1 MVPGRHAGQL
11 SHLNWM
17 TCVNKRTG
25 YNMMKKTEPSYK
37 SGQCYVSSLTGQ
49 TGRVWLPEL
58 VPASHTRRC
67 WPEDQ
72 RGRRSAGWPPWPP
85 SLPGRHT
92 PGWWT
97 HTGTVHQHKDRVF
110 SKKVNSLENVSLNK
124 KDSTVKVL
132 SGVGTSCTRLSRSVC
147 VRVTAMTFAPQRARA
162 RAVARPIPGEPSM
175 HRKTCD
181 MAVLLVSHT
190 HTHTRFT

>member
-25 YNMMKKTEPSYK
+25 YNMMKTERSYK

-49 TGRVWLPEL
+49 TGQVWLPEL

-72 RGRRSAGWPPWPP
+72 RGQRSAGWPPWPP

-92 PGWWT
+92 AGWWT
-97 HTGTVHQHKDRVF
+97 HTGTVHQHEDKVI
-110 SKKVNSLENVSLNK
+110 SKKVNSLEKCS
-124 KDSTVKVL
+124 VKL
-132 SGVGTSCTRLSRSVC
+132 QTRLSKYC
-147 VRVTAMTFAPQRARA
+147 
-162 RAVARPIPGEPSM
+162 
-175 HRKTCD
+175 
-181 MAVLLVSHT
+181 VLLVPLVPDCPGQFVCASPLWPLPRSVPGPELWPGQSLENQACIERHVT
-190 HTHTRFT
+190 